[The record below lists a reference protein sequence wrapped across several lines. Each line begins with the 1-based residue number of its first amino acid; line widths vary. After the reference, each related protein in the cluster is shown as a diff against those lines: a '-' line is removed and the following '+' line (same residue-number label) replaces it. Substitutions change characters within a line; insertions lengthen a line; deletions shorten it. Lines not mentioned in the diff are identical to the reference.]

1 MSGSDGTAPMDS
13 EILRQRVR
21 LYLYGE
27 LSLAERHEVERCRA
41 EDPAFRALV
50 EDEESFLLALSEPQ
64 IDTDMDSLLEECR
77 EGLGRAVATQER
89 PHRAAWPFSRIL
101 RSLGTQAATI
111 AGHRLVWQ
119 PALAALLL
127 AVGFLAGS
135 SNLGGLFRTAEV
147 ATSYGST
154 ESFPV
159 DASPMLT
166 GVETVRLDPVGGQV
180 QIVFEERRVVTGES
194 SDPFIRG
201 MLLNTVRDSHAGA
214 RLSSLEALR
223 AHAGDGEVRQTL
235 LRSLTEDENPGVRL
249 MALDAIRDQVDLP
262 DVRNALL
269 QTLRHDPITGMR
281 VHAIQLLREYPSREL
296 AGPLQD
302 LAKRESNSFVLDET
316 ERILHSLGASM
327 EHY

>member
-1 MSGSDGTAPMDS
+1 MSGPEGTAPMDS
-13 EILRQRVR
+13 EILRQRIR

-50 EDEESFLLALSEPQ
+50 EDEESFLLALGEPQ
-64 IDTDMDSLLEECR
+64 LDTDLDPLLEECR
-77 EGLGRAVATQER
+77 EGLGRAVANEQR
-89 PHRAAWPFSRIL
+89 AQRAAWPLSRL
-101 RSLGTQAATI
+101 RWALGPQAAAV

-119 PALAALLL
+119 PAAAALLL
-127 AVGFLAGS
+127 AVGFLAGN
-135 SNLGGLFRTAEV
+135 SNLGALFRTAEV
-147 ATSYGST
+147 APSFGSIET
-154 ESFPV
+154 TPFDPSPV
-159 DASPMLT
+159 LT

-180 QIVFEERRVVTGES
+180 QIVFEERRIVTGES

-201 MLLNTVRDSHAGA
+201 MLLNTVQGSHAGA

-223 AHAGDGEVRQTL
+223 AHVDDGEVRQTL

-249 MALDAIRDQVDLP
+249 MALDAIRDQADLP
-262 DVRNALL
+262 EVRNALL
-269 QTLRHDPITGMR
+269 QALRDDSNTGMR
-281 VHAIQLLREYPSREL
+281 VHAIQLLREYPTRDL

-302 LAKRESNSFVLDET
+302 LAKRESNPFVLDET
-316 ERILHSLGASM
+316 ERILHALGASL

>member
-89 PHRAAWPFSRIL
+89 PQRAAWPFSRIL

-111 AGHRLVWQ
+111 AGNRLVWQ

-154 ESFPV
+154 ESFSV

>member
-1 MSGSDGTAPMDS
+1 MSGPEGTTPMDS

-41 EDPAFRALV
+41 EDPAFHALV
-50 EDEESFLLALSEPQ
+50 EDEETFLLALGEPQ
-64 IDTDMDSLLEECR
+64 PDTDIDGLLEECR
-77 EGLGRAVATQER
+77 EGLGRAVAMQQR
-89 PHRAAWPFSRIL
+89 PQRVAGPLSRI
-101 RSLGTQAATI
+101 RRALGPAAVAI

-119 PALAALLL
+119 PALAALLV
-127 AVGFLAGS
+127 AVGYWAGS
-135 SNLGGLFRTAEV
+135 SNLRPRLRTAEV
-147 ATSYGST
+147 APSYGLT
-154 ESFPV
+154 ESFSA

-180 QIVFEERRVVTGES
+180 QIVFEERRIVTGES

-201 MLLNTVRDSHAGA
+201 MLLNTVLGSHAGA

-223 AHAGDGEVRQTL
+223 VHADDREVRQTL
-235 LRSLTEDENPGVRL
+235 LRSLIEDENPGVRL
-249 MALDAIRDQVDLP
+249 MALDAIRDQAGLP
-262 DVRNALL
+262 EVRRALL
-269 QTLRHDPITGMR
+269 QALRHDPNTGMR
-281 VHAIQLLREYPSREL
+281 VHAIQLLREYPGRDL

-302 LAKRESNSFVLDET
+302 LVKRESNSFVLDET
-316 ERILHSLGASM
+316 ERILQSLGASM

>member
-1 MSGSDGTAPMDS
+1 MDS
-13 EILRQRVR
+13 EILRQRIR

-27 LSLAERHEVERCRA
+27 LSLAERHELERCRA
-41 EDPAFRALV
+41 KDPAFRALV
-50 EDEESFLLALSEPQ
+50 EDEESFLLALGEPGLDSE
-64 IDTDMDSLLEECR
+64 IDLLLEECR
-77 EGLGRAVATQER
+77 EGLDRAVAVEHSPQ
-89 PHRAAWPFSRIL
+89 RAAWPFTRI
-101 RSLGTQAATI
+101 RWALGQRAAGT

-135 SNLGGLFRTAEV
+135 SGLGEGFRTSW
-147 ATSYGST
+147 TPSSYRSSET
-154 ESFPV
+154 LSL

-180 QIVFEERRVVTGES
+180 KIVFEERRIVTGES
-194 SDPFIRG
+194 SDPFIRS
-201 MLLNTVRDSHAGA
+201 MLLSTVRDSHAGA

-223 AHAGDGEVRQTL
+223 GHADDGEVRQAV

-249 MALDAIRDQVDLP
+249 MALDAIRDQTDLP
-262 DVRNALL
+262 DVRSALL
-269 QTLRHDPITGMR
+269 QTVRHDPNTGMR
-281 VHAIQLLREYPSREL
+281 VHAIQLLREHPSRDL

-302 LAKRESNSFVLDET
+302 LVKLESNPFVLDET

-327 EHY
+327 EQY